1 MVYGRLKFI
10 MKRSVLRKVRHL
22 IVTSHQKRKKAEVG
36 LVVGDLVSEVG
47 WKLSWLAPGWLRDPS
62 RGFPDWE
69 GGRLV

>member
-36 LVVGDLVSEVG
+36 LVVGDLV
-47 WKLSWLAPGWLRDPS
+47 WF
-62 RGFPDWE
+62 GF
-69 GGRLV
+69 GGIGVTMDVR